1 MTLPPESSGG
11 RTAHDS
17 WAEFYDQI
25 YEETFDRFYGWLTTQ
40 ALGTISG
47 IVRPS
52 SRILDFG
59 AGTGRLAIPLAAR
72 GHRVTAVEPSGAML
86 TVLRRKATNAG
97 WDIDTIETPMKGFT
111 GDGSFDLALCVF
123 SVIAYVL
130 TEEDLVASF
139 QAAASGLRPGG
150 LFLVDVPHKGVFA
163 SNDVTT
169 VNVERRVSVS
179 ALDGDTFTYVEDTRV
194 KRGGVWHDVHDLFGL
209 RFWPVRKVRAALAK
223 AGFKVEQDFTAAF
236 SAAGASYWLCRK
248 EM

>member
-1 MTLPPESSGG
+1 MSRRTG

-40 ALGTISG
+40 TLGTVSG

-86 TVLRRKATNAG
+86 TVLRRKAANAG
-97 WDIDTIETPMKGFT
+97 LDIETIETPMKGFA
-111 GDGSFDLALCVF
+111 GDGSCDLAICVF

-130 TEEDLVASF
+130 TEDDLEASF
-139 QAAASGLRPGG
+139 RAAASGLRPGG
-150 LFLVDVPHKGVFA
+150 LLLLDVPNKGVFG
-163 SNDVTT
+163 SNDVKTDH
-169 VNVERRVSVS
+169 VERRVSVT
-179 ALDGDTFTYVEDTRV
+179 AGDGDTFTYEEDTRV
-194 KRGGVWHDVHDLFGL
+194 KRDGEWIRVHDRFQI

-223 AGFKVEQDFTAAF
+223 AGFTVEQDFTAAF
-236 SAAGASYWLCRK
+236 SAAGAHYWLCRK
-248 EM
+248 EA

>member
-1 MTLPPESSGG
+1 MSHRGD

-17 WAEFYDQI
+17 WAEVYDQI

-40 ALGTISG
+40 TLGTISG
-47 IVRPS
+47 IARPS

-86 TVLRRKATNAG
+86 TVLRRKAANAG
-97 WDIDTIETPMKGFT
+97 WDIDTIETPMKGYSR
-111 GDGSFDLALCVF
+111 DGSFDLALCVF

-130 TEEDLVASF
+130 SEDDLEASF
-139 QAAASGLRPGG
+139 RAAASGLRPGG
-150 LFLVDVPHKGVFA
+150 LLLLDVPNWSVFA
-163 SNDVTT
+163 SNDVKTT
-169 VNVERRVSVS
+169 NVERRVSVTPG
-179 ALDGDTFTYVEDTRV
+179 DGDTFTYEEHTKV
-194 KRGGVWHDVHDLFGL
+194 KRDGAWLSVHDRFGL

-223 AGFKVEQDFTAAF
+223 AGFKVEQDFTTAF

-248 EM
+248 ET